1 MSIWKVKTDT
11 LNLRSTPA
19 KEDDNIIRA
28 LPLAQEVDVIAG
40 TAANRWW
47 EVKTLIDGVPLSG
60 YVSAAFLRKPV
71 STLKETLMSV
81 SVAEWLR
88 FKQGNGEEADS
99 PFYKYVGEYWQ
110 SIGHIH
116 DGRDVGIPWSAA
128 FISFAVRQAGYSN
141 FKFAAAHHFYIRDA
155 IDKRKSGDVSV
166 PFWGFKLNDHKPQL
180 GDMVCQ
186 WRGTPVTF
194 DSLPSGGFK
203 SHCDIIVEIRD
214 NEVRAIGGN
223 VGNSV
228 SISAFQLDASGFLK
242 PGKVFAIL
250 RNNN

>member
-19 KEDDNIIRA
+19 KEDGNIIRA

-40 TAANRWW
+40 ASTDRWW
-47 EVKTLIDGVPLSG
+47 EVKALVGGAPLLG
-60 YVSAAFLRKPV
+60 YVSAAFLRQPV
-71 STLKETLMSV
+71 SAAKEILISATV
-81 SVAEWLR
+81 TEWLR
-88 FKQGNGEEADS
+88 FKQGNSLEDDA
-99 PFYKYVGEYWQ
+99 PYYKFVGEYWKKL
-110 SIGHIH
+110 GLDL
-116 DGRDVGIPWSAA
+116 DGRDTDQPWSAA
-128 FISFAVRQAGYSN
+128 FISFVVDKANYSG
-141 FKFAAAHHFYIRDA
+141 FKSAAAHHHYIHDA
-155 IDKRKSGDVSV
+155 IEKRKSKSTA
-166 PFWGFKLNDHKPQL
+166 PFWGFKLDEHKPQL

-186 WRGTPVTF
+186 WRESSVIF
-194 DSLPSGGFK
+194 DRLPSGGFK

-214 NEVRAIGGN
+214 NEVRAMGGN

-242 PGKVFAIL
+242 PSKVFAIL

>member
-19 KEDDNIIRA
+19 KESGNIVRA
-28 LPLAQEVDVIAG
+28 LPLAQEVNVIAG
-40 TAANRWW
+40 TATDRWW
-47 EVKTLIDGVPLSG
+47 QVKTLIDGAPLSG
-60 YVSAAFLRKPV
+60 YVSAAFLRQPV
-71 STLKETLMSV
+71 SAAKETLISAAMT
-81 SVAEWLR
+81 EWLR
-88 FKQGNGEEADS
+88 FKQGNGLEDDD
-99 PFYKYVGEYWQ
+99 PYYKFVGEYWKKL
-110 SIGHIH
+110 GLKL
-116 DGRDVGIPWSAA
+116 DGRDTDQPWSAA
-128 FISFAVRQAGYSN
+128 FISFVINEANYSG
-141 FKFAAAHHFYIRDA
+141 FKSAAAHHHYIRDA
-155 IDKRKSGDVSV
+155 IEKRKSSDTA
-166 PFWGFKLNDHKPQL
+166 PFWGFNLDEHKPQL

-186 WRGTPVTF
+186 WRESSVTF
-194 DSLPSGGFK
+194 DRLPSGGFK

-228 SISAFQLDASGFLK
+228 SISTFQLDASGFLK